1 MSPLPQS
8 DRRRVRPAAC
18 AGRFYPAEPDTL
30 RHMVREFLKSARLP
44 EGSPPKAIIA
54 PHAGYIYS
62 GPIAGAAYGALGRD
76 REVIQ
81 RIVLLGPSH
90 YAPLRGLAT
99 SSAEAF
105 ASPLGDV
112 PLDRA
117 AVQAAEALP
126 HVTPSDGA
134 HAPEHC
140 LEVQLPFLQLVLG
153 DFSLV
158 PLLVGD
164 ATPEEVARVLAAL
177 WGGPETRVIVS
188 SDLSHYQGYHAA
200 MALDAT
206 TARAIESLRADDVE
220 DDGACGCRPIRGLL
234 HQARKV
240 GLKAKTLDLRNSGD
254 TAGPRD
260 QVVGYGAFVFTE
272 A

>member
-1 MSPLPQS
+1 
-8 DRRRVRPAAC
+8 
-18 AGRFYPAEPDTL
+18 
-30 RHMVREFLKSARLP
+30 MVHDFLKSARPP
-44 EGSPPKAIIA
+44 EGPSPKAIIA

-62 GPIAGAAYGALGRD
+62 GPIAGAAYAAFGRD
-76 REVIQ
+76 RDVIQ

-90 YAPLRGLAT
+90 YAPLLGLAT

-105 ASPLGDV
+105 ASPLGEV

-117 AVQAAEALP
+117 AVQQAESLP
-126 HVTPSDGA
+126 HVAPSDGA

-153 DFSLV
+153 SFALV

-164 ATPEEVARVLAAL
+164 ATPEEVACVLAAL
-177 WGGPETRVIVS
+177 WGGPETRIVVS
-188 SDLSHYQGYHAA
+188 SDLSHYRSYPTAQ
-200 MALDAT
+200 ALDAA
-206 TARAIESLRADDVE
+206 TARAVESLRLEEVE

-234 HQARKV
+234 QQARKV
-240 GLKAKTLDLRNSGD
+240 GLRVKTLDLRNSGD

-260 QVVGYGAFVFTE
+260 QVVGYGAFAFTE
-272 A
+272 P

>member
-1 MSPLPQS
+1 
-8 DRRRVRPAAC
+8 
-18 AGRFYPAEPDTL
+18 
-30 RHMVREFLKSARLP
+30 MVQDFLKSARP
-44 EGSPPKAIIA
+44 SDGPPPKAIIA

-62 GPIAGAAYGALGRD
+62 GPIAGTAYAALRGDRD
-76 REVIQ
+76 VIR

-90 YAPLRGLAT
+90 YAPLHGLAT
-99 SSAEAF
+99 SSAAAF
-105 ASPLGDV
+105 ATPLGDV

-117 AVQAAEALP
+117 AAQQAESLP
-126 HVTPSDGA
+126 HVAPSDGA

-153 DFSLV
+153 DFALV

-164 ATPEEVARVLAAL
+164 AAPEEVASVLAAL
-177 WGGPETRVIVS
+177 WGGPETRIIVS
-188 SDLSHYQGYHAA
+188 SDLSHYRSYPAA
-200 MALDAT
+200 QALDAA
-206 TARAIESLRADDVE
+206 TARAIESLQLEEVE

-234 HQARKV
+234 HQARQL
-240 GLKAKTLDLRNSGD
+240 GLKARTLDLRNSGD

-260 QVVGYGAFVFTE
+260 QVVGYGAFAFTE